1 MCMRAVNRVN
11 PPLSPYNQTCKSS
24 KENEEEGEERKALGI
39 RVKRTRTKSVS
50 DSFGDIKS
58 LRNGKESWSNKT
70 MHI

>member
-1 MCMRAVNRVN
+1 MR
-11 PPLSPYNQTCKSS
+11 
-24 KENEEEGEERKALGI
+24 EEEGEERKALGI

-70 MHI
+70 THI